1 MGKPMNKNNNG
12 QAKLKDLVVVTLLS
26 DVDQA
31 KEYQTLLKLNDIPAT
46 IQEQFDPTGE
56 HKGAAIMVPEDFL
69 DEAHVVIESQDAYD
83 DFYDYALEEED
94 EVDFDADMLDEVDMV
109 LLMTVEPG
117 FGGQKFLDLVLPKIR
132 RTRELLGDRPIW
144 LQVDGGV
151 SAETIERC
159 AEAGADTFVAGSAVY
174 NSDDPDAMVNQ
185 LRDLAVTA
193 CRH

>member
-94 EVDFDADMLDEVDMV
+94 EVDFDADMLD
-109 LLMTVEPG
+109 
-117 FGGQKFLDLVLPKIR
+117 
-132 RTRELLGDRPIW
+132 
-144 LQVDGGV
+144 
-151 SAETIERC
+151 
-159 AEAGADTFVAGSAVY
+159 
-174 NSDDPDAMVNQ
+174 DDY
-185 LRDLAVTA
+185 
-193 CRH
+193 